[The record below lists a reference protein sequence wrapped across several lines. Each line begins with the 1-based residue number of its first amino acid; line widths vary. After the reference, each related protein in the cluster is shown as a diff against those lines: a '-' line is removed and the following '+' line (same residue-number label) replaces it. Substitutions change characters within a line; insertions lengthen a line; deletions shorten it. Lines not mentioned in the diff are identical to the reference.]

1 MGGVSL
7 SFGAKTAVSAMRAIK
22 KSGLVKGPDADL
34 EVALK
39 RAREYNQMH
48 PYKEPTDRK
57 AVYETRWVDGYPC
70 LVIRP
75 EKPARKAI
83 LFLHG
88 GGDHDA
94 WKPEVSFARRYG
106 KRAGMD
112 VFYPIYPPFTEAPPA
127 QTADLIFDVYRS
139 MVKEY
144 GAKKV
149 AVVGGSYGGLLAM
162 QLLTCINRN
171 PAQAKMPGLLI
182 SEFPLRL
189 SENGSRMEA
198 GGGAGTG
205 RRDDH
210 ARRLP
215 GDAGAH
221 AETVAGYTGL
231 PFAS

>member
-1 MGGVSL
+1 M
-7 SFGAKTAVSAMRAIK
+7 SFGAKIAVSAMRAIK

-34 EVALK
+34 EAELR
-39 RAREYNQMH
+39 RAREYNRKH

-57 AVYETRWVDGYPC
+57 AVYETRWVDRYPC

-106 KRAGMD
+106 KRAGMA
-112 VFYPIYPPFTEAPPA
+112 VFYPIYPPFTEASPA
-127 QTADLIFDVYRS
+127 RTADLIFDMYRS

-144 GAKKV
+144 GAEMV

-171 PAQAKMPGLLI
+171 PANAEMPGLLI
-182 SEFPLRL
+182 LNS
-189 SENGSRMEA
+189 
-198 GGGAGTG
+198 
-205 RRDDH
+205 
-210 ARRLP
+210 
-215 GDAGAH
+215 
-221 AETVAGYTGL
+221 
-231 PFAS
+231 PFAYPKTEAEWKRAEELEPGLVPRA